1 MIRYLINTYH
11 NFYPRSPYGER
22 LPAFSYSRP
31 LTYFYPRSPYGER
44 LQRPQAFR
52 PSQHFYP
59 RSPYGERPS
68 CAASAGSRLR
78 FLSTLSLRRAT
89 AFPGRWL
96 EVVEISIHALLTESD
111 RAWPTPTWA
120 TLSFLST
127 LSLRRATTDL
137 VMCSS
142 PASFLSTLSLRR
154 ATSGLTAMWCRALN
168 FYPRSPYGERRA
180 AGTYPGYYGDFYPR
194 SPYGER
200 PISAKTASRAFY
212 FYPRSPYGER
222 PMGLD
227 GRFKL

>member
-11 NFYPRSPYGER
+11 NFYPRSPYGERLDGSKSSIEEVSFLSTLSLRRATYWSCVPVVGRSFLSHALLTESDVLLFWACNIAPAISIHALLTESDRNTSRPMACRSYFYPRSPYGER

-89 AFPGRWL
+89 
-96 EVVEISIHALLTESD
+96 
-111 RAWPTPTWA
+111 
-120 TLSFLST
+120 
-127 LSLRRATTDL
+127 TDL

-154 ATSGLTAMWCRALN
+154 ATFKYGSRRSTSSIISIHALLTE
-168 FYPRSPYGERRA
+168 S
-180 AGTYPGYYGDFYPR
+180 D
-194 SPYGER
+194 
-200 PISAKTASRAFY
+200 
-212 FYPRSPYGER
+212 
-222 PMGLD
+222 
-227 GRFKL
+227 

>member
-1 MIRYLINTYH
+1 MLLFWACNIAPAISIHALLTESDRNTSRPMACRSY
-11 NFYPRSPYGER
+11 FYPRSPYGER

-154 ATSGLTAMWCRALN
+154 ATDHPWAFPRRWLISIHALLTESDEMR
-168 FYPRSPYGERRA
+168 
-180 AGTYPGYYGDFYPR
+180 
-194 SPYGER
+194 
-200 PISAKTASRAFY
+200 
-212 FYPRSPYGER
+212 
-222 PMGLD
+222 
-227 GRFKL
+227 